1 MKNIK
6 KLKQFLK
13 SIDYWLKAVCCVV
26 ILFSVVFSSFRTA
39 YDSHI
44 SFFNKKPNETLSKT
58 LDKIGGNNKYN
69 LFLNYTGLNTGYGF
83 FSPNV
88 SSDFIITHNIYKKS
102 KQNLIFSN
110 SIFSTKE
117 GAHRF
122 ANLNSLFMEKV
133 EAIEEN
139 NKSKIDTLKLKYL
152 EVVLNRLNNYN
163 IEHDKDIDSIKTTLF
178 LYHFPF
184 LKEYPIVKPKFIKIE
199 SHTKIKK

>member
-13 SIDYWLKAVCCVV
+13 SIDYWFKVVSCVI

-44 SFFNKKPNETLSKT
+44 SFFNKKPNETLLKV

-110 SIFSTKE
+110 SLFSTKE

-139 NKSKIDTLKLKYL
+139 DKSKIDTLKLKYL

-163 IEHDKDIDSIKTTLF
+163 LDHDKDIDSIKTTLF

-184 LKEYPIVKPKFIKIE
+184 LKEYPNVKPKFIKIE
-199 SHTKIKK
+199 SHTKIRK

>member
-1 MKNIK
+1 MK

-13 SIDYWLKAVCCVV
+13 SIDFWFKVVCCAI
-26 ILFSVVFSSFRTA
+26 ILFSVAFSSFRNA
-39 YDSHI
+39 YDSHV
-44 SFFNKKPNETLSKT
+44 SFFNKKPNETVLKY
-58 LDKIGGNNKYN
+58 LDKIGGNNIYN

-110 SIFSTKE
+110 SLFSTKE

-122 ANLNSLFMEKV
+122 ANLNSLFMEKL
-133 EAIEEN
+133 EAIEEKD
-139 NKSKIDTLKLKYL
+139 KSKIDTLKLKYL

-163 IEHDKDIDSIKTTLF
+163 LDRDKDIDSIKTTLF
-178 LYHFPF
+178 LYHSPF
-184 LKEYPIVKPKFIKIE
+184 LKEYPNVNPKFIKIE

>member
-13 SIDYWLKAVCCVV
+13 SIDYWFKVVSCVI

-44 SFFNKKPNETLSKT
+44 SFFNKKPNETLLKV

-110 SIFSTKE
+110 SLFSTKV

-133 EAIEEN
+133 
-139 NKSKIDTLKLKYL
+139 
-152 EVVLNRLNNYN
+152 
-163 IEHDKDIDSIKTTLF
+163 
-178 LYHFPF
+178 
-184 LKEYPIVKPKFIKIE
+184 
-199 SHTKIKK
+199 

>member
-13 SIDYWLKAVCCVV
+13 SIDYWFKVVSCVI

-44 SFFNKKPNETLSKT
+44 SFFNKKPNETLLKV

-110 SIFSTKE
+110 SLFSTKE
-117 GAHRF
+117 GA
-122 ANLNSLFMEKV
+122 L
-133 EAIEEN
+133 
-139 NKSKIDTLKLKYL
+139 
-152 EVVLNRLNNYN
+152 
-163 IEHDKDIDSIKTTLF
+163 
-178 LYHFPF
+178 
-184 LKEYPIVKPKFIKIE
+184 
-199 SHTKIKK
+199 

>member
-13 SIDYWLKAVCCVV
+13 SIDFWFKVVCCAI

-39 YDSHI
+39 YDSHV
-44 SFFNKKPNETLSKT
+44 SFFNKKPNETVLKY
-58 LDKIGGNNKYN
+58 LDKIGGNNIYN

-110 SIFSTKE
+110 SLFSTKE

-122 ANLNSLFMEKV
+122 ANLNSLFMEKL
-133 EAIEEN
+133 EAIEE
-139 NKSKIDTLKLKYL
+139 KDKRKIDTLKLKYL

-163 IEHDKDIDSIKTTLF
+163 LDRDKDIDSIKTTLF
-178 LYHFPF
+178 LYHYPF
-184 LKEYPIVKPKFIKIE
+184 LKEYPNVNPKFIKIE

>member
-1 MKNIK
+1 MKNMK

-13 SIDYWLKAVCCVV
+13 SIDFWFKVV
-26 ILFSVVFSSFRTA
+26 SCAIILFSVVFSSFRTA
-39 YDSHI
+39 YDSHV
-44 SFFNKKPNETLSKT
+44 SFFNKKPNETVLKY
-58 LDKIGGNNKYN
+58 LDKIGGNNIYN

-110 SIFSTKE
+110 SLFSTKE

-122 ANLNSLFMEKV
+122 ANLNSLFMEKL
-133 EAIEEN
+133 EAIEEKD
-139 NKSKIDTLKLKYL
+139 KSKIDTLKLKYL

-163 IEHDKDIDSIKTTLF
+163 LDSDKDIDSIKTTLF
-178 LYHFPF
+178 LYHYPF
-184 LKEYPIVKPKFIKIE
+184 LKEYPNVNPKFIKIE

>member
-6 KLKQFLK
+6 KLRLSLK
-13 SIDYWLKAVCCVV
+13 SIDYWFKVVFCVI
-26 ILFSVVFSSFRTA
+26 ILFSVVFSSVRTA

-44 SFFNKKPNETLSKT
+44 SFFNKKPNETLLNV
-58 LDKIGGNNKYN
+58 LDNIGGNNFYN

-139 NKSKIDTLKLKYL
+139 DKSKIDTLKLKYL

-163 IEHDKDIDSIKTTLF
+163 IERDKDIDSIKTTLF

-199 SHTKIKK
+199 SHTKIQK

>member
-1 MKNIK
+1 MKNIQR
-6 KLKQFLK
+6 LKQFLK
-13 SIDYWLKAVCCVV
+13 SIDYWFKVV
-26 ILFSVVFSSFRTA
+26 SCFLIIFSVVFSSFRTA

-44 SFFNKKPNETLSKT
+44 SFFKEKPNETILKV
-58 LDKIGGNNKYN
+58 LDFIGGNSKYN
-69 LFLNYTGLNTGYGF
+69 LFLNYSGLNTGYGF

-110 SIFSTKE
+110 SLFSTKE

-122 ANLNSLFMEKV
+122 ANLNSLFMEKL
-133 EAIEEN
+133 EAIEEKD
-139 NKSKIDTLKLKYL
+139 KSKIDTLQLKYL

-163 IEHDKDIDSIKTTLF
+163 LDHDKNIDSIKTTLF

-184 LKEYPIVKPKFIKIE
+184 LKEFPNIKPKFIKIE

>member
-6 KLKQFLK
+6 KLKLFLK
-13 SIDYWLKAVCCVV
+13 SIDYWFKFFCCVI
-26 ILFSVVFSSFRTA
+26 ILISVVFSSFRTA

-44 SFFNKKPNETLSKT
+44 SFFNKKPNEALLKA
-58 LDKIGGNNKYN
+58 LNKIGGNDQYN

-88 SSDFIITHNIYKKS
+88 SSDFIITHNIYKKG

-110 SIFSTKE
+110 SLFSTKE
-117 GAHRF
+117 GTHRF

-133 EAIEEN
+133 EAIEEKDN
-139 NKSKIDTLKLKYL
+139 SKIDTLKLKYL
-152 EVVLNRLNNYN
+152 EVVLNRLTNYKLT
-163 IEHDKDIDSIKTTLF
+163 HDKEIDSIKTTLF

-184 LKEYPIVKPKFIKIE
+184 LEEYPNVTPKFIKIE
-199 SHTKIKK
+199 SHTKNKK

>member
-13 SIDYWLKAVCCVV
+13 SIDYWFKVVSCVI

-44 SFFNKKPNETLSKT
+44 SFFNKKPNETLLKV

-102 KQNLIFSN
+102 KQNLFFSN
-110 SIFSTKE
+110 LCFIYLKPFSSSIDIFLIS
-117 GAHRF
+117 
-122 ANLNSLFMEKV
+122 LNS
-133 EAIEEN
+133 
-139 NKSKIDTLKLKYL
+139 T
-152 EVVLNRLNNYN
+152 
-163 IEHDKDIDSIKTTLF
+163 
-178 LYHFPF
+178 
-184 LKEYPIVKPKFIKIE
+184 
-199 SHTKIKK
+199 

>member
-13 SIDYWLKAVCCVV
+13 SIDYWFKVVSCVI
-26 ILFSVVFSSFRTA
+26 ILFSVVFSSIRTA

-44 SFFNKKPNETLSKT
+44 SFFNKKPNETLLKV

-110 SIFSTKE
+110 SLFSTKE

-133 EAIEEN
+133 EAIEEKD
-139 NKSKIDTLKLKYL
+139 KSKIDTLKLKYL

-163 IEHDKDIDSIKTTLF
+163 LDHDKDIDSIKTTLF

-184 LKEYPIVKPKFIKIE
+184 LNEYPNVKPKFIKIE

>member
-6 KLKQFLK
+6 QLKQFLRN
-13 SIDYWLKAVCCVV
+13 IDYWFQIAICII

-39 YDSHI
+39 YDSHV
-44 SFFNKKPNETLSKT
+44 SFFKKKPNETLLKT
-58 LDKIGGNNKYN
+58 LDKIGSNHEYN

-88 SSDFIITHNIYKKS
+88 SSDFIITHTIYKNQKED
-102 KQNLIFSN
+102 LTFSN
-110 SIFSTKE
+110 TLFSTKE

-122 ANLNSLFMEKV
+122 ANLNSLFMEKI
-133 EAIEEN
+133 EAIEEED
-139 NKSKIDTLKLKYL
+139 KSKIDTLKIKYL

-163 IEHDKDIDSIKTTLF
+163 LEQDKDIDSIKTTLF

-184 LKEYPIVKPKFIKIE
+184 LKEYPNVNPKFIKIE
-199 SHTKIKK
+199 SHSKIKK